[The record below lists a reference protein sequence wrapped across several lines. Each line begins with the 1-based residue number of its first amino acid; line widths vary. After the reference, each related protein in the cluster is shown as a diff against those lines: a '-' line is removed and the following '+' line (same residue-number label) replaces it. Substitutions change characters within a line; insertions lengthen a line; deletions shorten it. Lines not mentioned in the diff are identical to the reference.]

1 MERNRKGRFSPT
13 VWRFTQLNINLSE
26 PYSPL
31 KKLPISR
38 SLCFRLVF
46 SYAIRPQSSP
56 YQTVKAGPYP
66 NVECLNHHDLARMPR
81 LENAVLLDI
90 DAILSHAT
98 PGFSMPN
105 PELAKALAHTFQAR
119 DKILE

>member
-1 MERNRKGRFSPT
+1 
-13 VWRFTQLNINLSE
+13 
-26 PYSPL
+26 
-31 KKLPISR
+31 
-38 SLCFRLVF
+38 
-46 SYAIRPQSSP
+46 
-56 YQTVKAGPYP
+56 
-66 NVECLNHHDLARMPR
+66 MPR

-119 DKILE
+119 DKILDLAETLKEAEPI